1 MIIHFIG
8 IGGIG
13 VSALARFYHSKKNIV
28 SGSDLVES
36 EITEALK
43 DLGIK
48 VSLGCDS
55 SNLPKDLDI
64 LIYSPAITEDNLERV
79 EAVKRG
85 VKVLS
90 YPEALGE
97 LTRKYYTIAVSG
109 THGKS
114 TTSSMIAKVLIE
126 ADFDPSVIIG
136 TKLKELNNS
145 NCRVGESNYL
155 VIEADEY
162 KESFLNYSPSIIV
175 LTNIEKDHLDYYG
188 NLDNILKAF
197 EEYINSINPDGS
209 LIVNRDDENI
219 MKVLGRI
226 DRKDLNIVFYSE
238 KDEDFELIK
247 KTLTLPGK
255 HNVYNGTAVFKLSKI
270 LEISEDS
277 VLKSLADFSGSWR
290 RMDIKEISI
299 NGKRVTLI
307 NDYAHHP
314 TEVRVTLEAM
324 KEKYP
329 DRNVWCVFQP
339 HQYQRTDLLFD
350 NFIKVI
356 QEAVDMNYVNRL
368 SLIDIYDVAGRE
380 NLESKAR
387 VNSSKLVESVN
398 RKNVE
403 YISKDS
409 ILEIISK
416 DIKENDVLIL
426 MGAGNIY
433 NLNKK
438 IY

>member
-1 MIIHFIG
+1 
-8 IGGIG
+8 
-13 VSALARFYHSKKNIV
+13 
-28 SGSDLVES
+28 
-36 EITEALK
+36 
-43 DLGIK
+43 
-48 VSLGCDS
+48 
-55 SNLPKDLDI
+55 
-64 LIYSPAITEDNLERV
+64 
-79 EAVKRG
+79 
-85 VKVLS
+85 
-90 YPEALGE
+90 
-97 LTRKYYTIAVSG
+97 
-109 THGKS
+109 
-114 TTSSMIAKVLIE
+114 
-126 ADFDPSVIIG
+126 VIIG